1 MNLKKLL
8 PKTFFGRSL
17 AIIIIP
23 ILILQTVLTYFFYE
37 RHWED
42 VGRRLVLGLGGQIAF
57 LISELESQPSQK
69 EKLFTLAEQNYL
81 IKSKIDNIRK
91 LDDYKQHKIRSV

>member
-1 MNLKKLL
+1 ML
-8 PKTFFGRSL
+8 F
-17 AIIIIP
+17 IILVP
-23 ILILQTVLTYFFYE
+23 VILVQLITVLIFYE

-69 EKLFTLAEQNYL
+69 EKLFTNKLA
-81 IKSKIDNIRK
+81 SF
-91 LDDYKQHKIRSV
+91 